1 MKKVKYRDLPFLI
14 IGSLLLAQLLIG
26 LNNRPWVELL
36 FFPSYYVDLLGVS
49 ASVFVVWYAIRTITI
64 RLDRKFPWEVRFS
77 QRLVYQ
83 LIFGVGLMALLGL
96 ILAILHFAFI
106 IQEDIRQGS
115 FFAYEYPVS
124 ILLIILMN
132 AYYFAYYQM
141 VLNRANRLEI
151 ARLRHRL
158 EMQPI
163 QLGEQKTDDEENW
176 NPRTIIVS
184 EGAHQIPI
192 LLENIRLAVK
202 KGERVALFIENNA
215 SYLINQSLDELET
228 RLPEELFF
236 RANRQAIVHFKAC
249 KSFQNIENGK
259 LKLLLN
265 LPEEPLIISQKRAP
279 AFKKWIAA
287 ATN

>member
-14 IGSLLLAQLLIG
+14 IGSVLIAQLLIG

-64 RLDRKFPWEVRFS
+64 RLDRKFPWELRFA
-77 QRLVYQ
+77 QRLLYQ
-83 LIFGVGLMALLGL
+83 LLFGVGGMALLGL
-96 ILAILHFAFI
+96 VLALLHFAFVI
-106 IQEDIRQGS
+106 REDIRQGS

-124 ILLIILMN
+124 ILIILLIN
-132 AYYFAYYQM
+132 AFYFAYYQ
-141 VLNRANRLEI
+141 VILNRANRLEI

-158 EMQPI
+158 QVQPTSI
-163 QLGEQKTDDEENW
+163 GERQTDDTENW

-192 LLENIRLAVK
+192 LLENIRLAIK
-202 KGERVALFIENNA
+202 KGERVALVTEDNA
-215 SYLINQSLDELET
+215 DYLINQSLDELEA

-236 RANRQAIVHFKAC
+236 RANRQAIVHFKTC

>member
-1 MKKVKYRDLPFLI
+1 MI

-26 LNNRPWVELL
+26 LNNDPFLELI
-36 FFPSYYVDLLGVS
+36 FQPGYYIDLLGVS
-49 ASVFVVWYAIRTITI
+49 ASVLLVWMAIRSITI
-64 RLDRKFPWEVRFS
+64 RLDRRFPWELRFL
-77 QRLVYQ
+77 QRLLYQ
-83 LIFGVGLMALLGL
+83 LLFGVGGVALLGL
-96 ILAILHFAFI
+96 ALAMGHFTFVI
-106 IQEDIRQGS
+106 RQDIREGT
-115 FFAYEYPVS
+115 FFIYEYPIS
-124 ILLIILMN
+124 ILIILLIN
-132 AYYFAYYQM
+132 AFYFAYYQM
-141 VLNRANRLEI
+141 VLNRVNRLEI

-158 EMQPI
+158 EIQPT
-163 QLGEQKTDDEENW
+163 QVGEQKTDDEENW

-192 LLENIRLAVK
+192 SLENIRLAIK

-215 SYLINQSLDELET
+215 SYLINQSLDDLED

-265 LPEEPLIISQKRAP
+265 LDEEPLVISQKRAP

>member
-1 MKKVKYRDLPFLI
+1 MI

-26 LNNRPWVELL
+26 LNNDPFLELI
-36 FFPSYYVDLLGVS
+36 FQPGYYIDLLGVS
-49 ASVFVVWYAIRTITI
+49 ASVFLVWFTIRSITI
-64 RLDRKFPWEVRFS
+64 RLDRRFPWELRFS
-77 QRLVYQ
+77 QRLLYQ
-83 LIFGVGLMALLGL
+83 VLFGVGGVALLGL
-96 ILAILHFAFI
+96 ALAMGHFTFVI
-106 IQEDIRQGS
+106 RQDIREGT
-115 FFAYEYPVS
+115 FFIYEYPIS
-124 ILLIILMN
+124 ILIILLIN
-132 AYYFAYYQM
+132 TFYFAYYQM
-141 VLNRANRLEI
+141 IMNRANRLEI

-158 EMQPI
+158 EVNPTPV
-163 QLGEQKTDDEENW
+163 GERRTDEVENW

-192 LLENIRLAVK
+192 LLENIRLAIK
-202 KGERVALFIENNA
+202 KGERVALFTEDNA
-215 SYLINQSLDELET
+215 HYLINQSLDELET
-228 RLPEELFF
+228 RLPEERFF

-265 LPEEPLIISQKRAP
+265 LDEEPLIISQKRAP